1 MSSKPHDRTSESPRT
16 RSPHRLHRSLAWPKT
31 AVWPAVANH
40 NEVRRVR
47 LGAPETTRN
56 TRPDLVSQVPGYRL
70 GSPVLYPGGILRP
83 QKFWEFFSLPGV
95 QFWGVA

>member
-1 MSSKPHDRTSESPRT
+1 MTVRRNPQEHEAHTGQPKF
-16 RSPHRLHRSLAWPKT
+16 SLAENRG
-31 AVWPAVANH
+31 VEAVANH

-56 TRPDLVSQVPGYRL
+56 TWPDIVSQVPVHRI
-70 GSPVLYPGGILRP
+70 GSPLLYPWGILRP